1 MAFPN
6 KQQQAYIERRVK
18 QAPKIGVNT
27 VMRELGITNWTGVKK
42 FMDAFKARMGN
53 STESRMVDIE
63 SHLELPNVESG
74 EPFQL
79 PTQMAVGTTTID
91 LQNLDAQFEVFE
103 NDNHAQLQEL
113 TQQGET
119 ILQARKALRYIIEA
133 SRLMDSKHQ

>member
-1 MAFPN
+1 
-6 KQQQAYIERRVK
+6 
-18 QAPKIGVNT
+18 
-27 VMRELGITNWTGVKK
+27 
-42 FMDAFKARMGN
+42 MDAFKARMGN

-91 LQNLDAQFEVFE
+91 LQNLEAQFEVFE